1 MRYGAGRAF
10 FSANEFILLLFQM
23 DASLMLAVESI
34 LLQKSNKNL
43 AAVTS
48 LSAHC
53 SPVSNKRH
61 KLNIST
67 ASLASSCSSQ
77 VNNNYTTSLVD
88 MDSLEDMLRKVWPTF
103 STFFFS
109 FFFRSYFCCVHEMC
123 FLLLSGKY
131 AVMTEYLEYLF
142 LTCFVLVSIEL
153 AE

>member
-1 MRYGAGRAF
+1 MCRGGGGAWTRIF
-10 FSANEFILLLFQM
+10 CANKFIRLLFQM

-88 MDSLEDMLRKVWPTF
+88 MDSLEDMLRKVCHNILLQHFTLPRF
-103 STFFFS
+103 VSVRERSRRNVS
-109 FFFRSYFCCVHEMC
+109 FF
-123 FLLLSGKY
+123 LS
-131 AVMTEYLEYLF
+131 
-142 LTCFVLVSIEL
+142 VSFWPQSISASARMNEWTR
-153 AE
+153 